1 MLDLTTRLYGVCQS
15 CKTKIDFL
23 IKSTSDKRF
32 EERSKGIN
40 IYIQKVGQFPPYEI
54 EPETAIQKYLTEE
67 DIGNYKK
74 ALTTLSVSFG
84 IGSYAY
90 FRRIIEN
97 EIKRIIKD
105 ISELEFEGVDNV
117 RNAYRVF
124 ESDHQMSKLIDV
136 INKYLPGS
144 LKEAGDNPIR
154 LLYEQLSGGIHQFSE
169 EDCVE
174 KAKDIDILL
183 KFVIR
188 KINEEKYQITGV
200 KEAMANLKKKSG

>member
-1 MLDLTTRLYGVCQS
+1 MLDITTRVYGVCQS

-32 EERSKGIN
+32 EERGTGIN

-54 EPETAIQKYLTEE
+54 EPEAVIQKYLTEE

-105 ISELEFEGVDNV
+105 ISELEFEGADNV
-117 RNAYRVF
+117 RSAYKVF

-136 INKYLPGS
+136 INKYLPTS
-144 LKEAGDNPIR
+144 LKELGDNPIK

-174 KAKDIDILL
+174 KAKHIDILL
-183 KFVIR
+183 KFVI
-188 KINEEKYQITGV
+188 KKVNEEKYQISGV
-200 KEAMANLKKKSG
+200 KEAMSKLKKSGS